1 MESSSDSI
9 NIEPSKIKLI
19 LNVSKSIFK
28 NFEKTMRI
36 ILRYWE
42 IAEFVSLS
50 FEKYK
55 RNLYSKSSMKAST
68 FSEC

>member
-1 MESSSDSI
+1 MWELK
-9 NIEPSKIKLI
+9 PRRRR
-19 LNVSKSIFK
+19 VSQAK
-28 NFEKTMRI
+28 EKTMRI

-55 RNLYSKSSMKAST
+55 KK
-68 FSEC
+68 FV